1 MSSAPDSPP
10 SARIP
15 LKLPLAE
22 MLQFGKTMKQSGV
35 MASRSQISFEFRS
48 GNVTVSYDDGGTVM
62 RYEGTYQGILRMA
75 ASSFKQFI
83 STYHR
88 TDKNRPWIH
97 AGIDVPAG
105 YFYLEHT
112 RCKVKIT
119 PQNT

>member
-1 MSSAPDSPP
+1 MATAPDSPP
-10 SARIP
+10 STRFP

-35 MASRSQISFEFRS
+35 MAGRSQITFEFRR
-48 GNVTVSYDDGGTVM
+48 GDLTVSSDDGGTIM
-62 RYEGTYQGILRMA
+62 KYEGNFQGTLQMA

-97 AGIDVPAG
+97 AEIDGPAG

-112 RCKVKIT
+112 RCKVKVVS
-119 PQNT
+119 